1 MPFEAPVTTATLPLS
16 LFMGPYLAGAEHRV
30 NDEAL
35 ARALVRRQSH
45 QRLPW
50 SRLTPGQT
58 MFVSWIISFH
68 VEENRNS
75 QSNCHFATWQAGCVR
90 NSRDPRCVPGTRP

>member
-58 MFVSWIISFH
+58 MFVSWIIPFTSK
-68 VEENRNS
+68 RI
-75 QSNCHFATWQAGCVR
+75 GIP
-90 NSRDPRCVPGTRP
+90 SRIVTLQLGRQGAYVIHEIPDVFR